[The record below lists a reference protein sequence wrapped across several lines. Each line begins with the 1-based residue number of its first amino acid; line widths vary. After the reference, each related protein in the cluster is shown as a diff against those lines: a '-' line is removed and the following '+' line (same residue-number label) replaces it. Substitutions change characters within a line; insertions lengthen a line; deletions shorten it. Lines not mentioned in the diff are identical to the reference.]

1 MRSSFE
7 TVGVVEHLKPH
18 NYGEQLLQF
27 RSNRRSGYPTCRV
40 EDWLLAEGELDIRL
54 AIGGYRFIVPDVNEF
69 FLVEAY
75 KRPFTRGEASF
86 GRFVAS
92 RQLLFSEQDRR
103 VRNGSELAQK
113 FEGVFSEH
121 SSH

>member
-40 EDWLLAEGELDIRL
+40 EDWLL